1 MKWFDDA
8 SLKTKFSFI
17 FGGIIIGAFI
27 AIAFGQW
34 AFARVQVGGRYFSGI
49 ELKRDAVDELA
60 RIRMNLNMVRVLYY
74 DYVVDDE
81 DTVESVRKM
90 LGSTR
95 DIFRTLESKGSPA
108 SDGKSLYCGS
118 CHAPET
124 YETIFASVKAGREAW
139 ERFEEKI
146 KGNLSGGGSRQE
158 LLAGVGEVSEIYL
171 EIMEATK
178 MPVDVLRSVSPLQV
192 EKLKKESQYMRY
204 SFLVGGVIGSV
215 LLMFIAIFLSKIIVS
230 PVLAVAE
237 SSAAMAE
244 GDFSAVEVNVTG
256 HDELGRMAGSFR
268 DMSERLTRF
277 AGETKE
283 GIFNLSSSAEE
294 LSATT
299 DVLARTTES
308 QHSQADQVVTAT
320 EEMSQTIQDVAQNA
334 LKAAETNKHSAQLA
348 ESGRAVANDAVAA
361 IEKISH
367 VVMDATGT
375 IEALGSRTDEIGEI
389 VSVITDIAD
398 QTNLLA
404 LNAAIEAARAG
415 DHGRGFAVV
424 ADEVRK
430 LAEKTARSTREISAR
445 ITQIQNEAR
454 RSVDVMRGSRE
465 VVARGVDM
473 VSRMTDTLNSIAE
486 ASANA
491 AQIVDRIAV
500 ATEEQSSTAENIS
513 QNMGG
518 LFDGIK
524 DTLNAS
530 NQIKTVSLELA
541 SLSEKLKLQAAWFKT

>member
-1 MKWFDDA
+1 MKWFYDA

-17 FGGIIIGAFI
+17 FGGIIVGAFI

-74 DYVVDDE
+74 DFVVDDE
-81 DTVESVRKM
+81 DTADGVQKM

-95 DIFRTLESKGSPA
+95 DIFKTLEAKGSPA

-118 CHAPET
+118 CHSPET
-124 YETIFASVKAGREAW
+124 YEPIFASIKSGREAW
-139 ERFEEKI
+139 ERFEAKV
-146 KGNLSGGGSRQE
+146 KGNLAAGGGRQA
-158 LLAGVGEVSEIYL
+158 LLAGVGEVSEIYQ

-192 EKLKKESQYMRY
+192 EKLKQESQYMRF
-204 SFLVGGVIGSV
+204 SFLVGGVIASV
-215 LLMFIAIFLSKIIVS
+215 FLVLISIFMSKIIVV

-237 SSAAMAE
+237 SSAAMAD
-244 GDFSAVEVNVTG
+244 GDFSAVDVKVKG

-268 DMSERLTRF
+268 DMSERLSRF
-277 AGETKE
+277 AAETKE

-334 LKAAETNKHSAQLA
+334 LQAAETNKHSAQLA
-348 ESGRAVANDAVAA
+348 ASGRAVANDAVAA

-367 VVMDATGT
+367 VVTDATGT

>member
-1 MKWFDDA
+1 MKWFNDA
-8 SLKTKFSFI
+8 SLKTKFAFI
-17 FGGIIIGAFI
+17 FGGIIVGAFI

-74 DYVVDDE
+74 DFVVDDE
-81 DTVESVRKM
+81 DTSESTIKM
-90 LGSTR
+90 LDSTR
-95 DIFRTLESKGSPA
+95 DIFRALEAKASPSKAGN
-108 SDGKSLYCGS
+108 SLYCGS
-118 CHAPET
+118 CHAPEA
-124 YETIFASVKAGREAW
+124 YETIFASIRSGREAW
-139 ERFEEKI
+139 ERFEGKI
-146 KGNLSGGGSRQE
+146 KGNLASGGGRQA
-158 LLAGVGEVSEIYL
+158 LLAGVGEVADIYL

-178 MPVDVLRSVSPLQV
+178 MPVDVLRSVLPLQV
-192 EKLKKESQYMRY
+192 EKLKSESQYMRY
-204 SFLVGGVIGSV
+204 SFLVGGVIASV
-215 LLMFIAIFLSKIIVS
+215 AMIYIGIFLSRIIVA
-230 PVLAVAE
+230 PVLAVAD
-237 SSAAMAE
+237 SSAAMAD
-244 GDFSAVEVNVTG
+244 GDFRAVDAQVKRR
-256 HDELGRMAGSFR
+256 DELGRMVESFR
-268 DMSERLTRF
+268 SMSERLSIF
-277 AGETKE
+277 AAETKA
-283 GIFNLSSSAEE
+283 GIFNMSSSAEE

-308 QHSQADQVVTAT
+308 QHSQADHVATAT
-320 EEMSQTIQDVAQNA
+320 EEMAQTIQDVAQNA
-334 LKAAETNKHSAQLA
+334 LQAAETNKQSARLA
-348 ESGRAVANDAVAA
+348 ENGRSVASDAVAA

-367 VVMDATGT
+367 VVTDATGT

-389 VSVITDIAD
+389 VAVITDIAD

-445 ITQIQNEAR
+445 IAQIQSEAR

-491 AQIVDRIAV
+491 AQLVDRIAV

-530 NQIKTVSLELA
+530 NRIRTVSMELA